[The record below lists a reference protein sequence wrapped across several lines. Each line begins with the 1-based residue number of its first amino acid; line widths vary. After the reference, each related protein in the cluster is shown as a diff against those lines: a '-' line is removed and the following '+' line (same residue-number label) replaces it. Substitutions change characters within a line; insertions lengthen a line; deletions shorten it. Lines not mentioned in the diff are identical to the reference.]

1 MVPTCFFSD
10 IQEGKPWRRGWKGL
24 WVSLAYTRAFGT
36 LGLQFK
42 SGQTHLPTLIHG
54 NIDLSSAIV
63 DVMANRWNVM
73 QDKPKR
79 KRRVTMDTYEFCTFL
94 IFVSLGAIGVMILL
108 KLPSGTFDHVSDSRN
123 GVIGLGFVISG
134 ALLLKFDSNAR
145 ARAAK
150 KFDYDLAEYEMIR
163 TKWLEM
169 EATKL
174 DMQKEHSIQYLAVD
188 SSKPIIVES
197 LPESKVIEVSPD

>member
-1 MVPTCFFSD
+1 
-10 IQEGKPWRRGWKGL
+10 
-24 WVSLAYTRAFGT
+24 
-36 LGLQFK
+36 
-42 SGQTHLPTLIHG
+42 
-54 NIDLSSAIV
+54 
-63 DVMANRWNVM
+63 
-73 QDKPKR
+73 
-79 KRRVTMDTYEFCTFL
+79 
-94 IFVSLGAIGVMILL
+94 VSLGAIGVMILL

-123 GVIGLGFVISG
+123 AVIALGFVISG

-145 ARAAK
+145 VRAAK
-150 KFDYDLAEYEMIR
+150 KFDYDLAEYEMVR

>member
-1 MVPTCFFSD
+1 VTFKKGNLGAGVGRVCGLAWPILGRLGRLDSSSNLDRPTFQPLFT
-10 IQEGKPWRRGWKGL
+10 
-24 WVSLAYTRAFGT
+24 V
-36 LGLQFK
+36 
-42 SGQTHLPTLIHG
+42 TLIYRHG
-54 NIDLSSAIV
+54 KRV
-63 DVMANRWNVM
+63 VMANRWNVM
-73 QDKPKR
+73 QNKPKR

-150 KFDYDLAEYEMIR
+150 KFDYDLAEYEMVR

-169 EATKL
+169 EATKI
-174 DMQKEHSIQYLAVD
+174 DMEKEHSIQYLAVD

-197 LPESKVIEVSPD
+197 LPESKIFEVSTD